1 MKAFIV
7 ALGMLVTATV
17 NAQSFNQVVMGTVTG
32 VYPQYQSVMNKVPRQ
47 TCTIVEVPVT
57 RGGQA
62 STGDVVLGA
71 VIGGA
76 IGNQIGRGS
85 GKDAAT
91 VLGAI
96 VGADQA
102 NKNAQRNGGVV
113 GYRQEER
120 CNTTYER
127 EYTQQLTHYNVTID
141 ANGQQINA
149 RMNRKMN
156 VGDQVQVTVKSTFV
170 IR

>member
-1 MKAFIV
+1 MKTVII
-7 ALGMLVTATV
+7 ALGMLLSVTV
-17 NAQSFNQVVMGTVTG
+17 SAQSFNQVVTGTVTG
-32 VYPQYQSVMNKVPRQ
+32 VYPQYQSVVNKVPRQ
-47 TCTIVEVPVT
+47 TCTVVDVPVY
-57 RGGQA
+57 GQGQA
-62 STGDVVLGA
+62 STGDVVMGA
-71 VIGGA
+71 VIGGV
-76 IGNQIGRGS
+76 IGNQIGEGR

-96 VGADQA
+96 VGADKA

-120 CNTTYER
+120 CQTTYER

-141 ANGQQINA
+141 ANGQQIHA
-149 RMNRKMN
+149 RMNRKLN
-156 VGDQVQVTVKSTFV
+156 VGDEIQVTVKSTFI